1 MFCSET
7 IVQDIET
14 NSFRNNVSYHQ
25 IFIPEGQLLSFR
37 SDHRALF
44 CIENISN
51 LTYLYASL
59 LHTRKLFHKIQLKME
74 NLFCNVIS
82 CIKLFSESNTWR
94 MVLGSIVGPH
104 IDQSGVSSC
113 RQTLNPILLLRQLLK
128 SDIISDTG
136 TLSCGLLG
144 PEQQGTT
151 VDKSNST
158 TCV

>member
-1 MFCSET
+1 MSYHAS
-7 IVQDIET
+7 
-14 NSFRNNVSYHQ
+14 NSF
-25 IFIPEGQLLSFR
+25 L
-37 SDHRALF
+37 
-44 CIENISN
+44 N
-51 LTYLYASL
+51 LILVP
-59 LHTRKLFHKIQLKME
+59 KQ
-74 NLFCNVIS
+74 
-82 CIKLFSESNTWR
+82 R

-113 RQTLNPILLLRQLLK
+113 KQTLNPILLLRQLLK